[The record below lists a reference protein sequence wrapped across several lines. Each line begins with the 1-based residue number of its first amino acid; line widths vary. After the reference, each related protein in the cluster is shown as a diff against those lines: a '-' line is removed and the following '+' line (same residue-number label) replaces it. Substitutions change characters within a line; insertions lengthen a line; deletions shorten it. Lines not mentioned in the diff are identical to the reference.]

1 MKSFGVIILGIF
13 LIWACAPKPTQPAAK
28 PAEEEVIVIGEEEEK
43 PAPTEEA
50 PVIEEGEVSFEEAT
64 PAPAP
69 APETPA
75 KEVTP
80 PPSVT
85 EEATPAP
92 TPAKEVT
99 PPPSVT
105 YGYRVQILATSEKGK
120 ADMFAKE
127 AQARFPDQKVYVEF
141 IPPYYKV
148 RIGDFITRE
157 EAETFRAKAKSLG
170 YFDAFI
176 VESQITPK

>member
-1 MKSFGVIILGIF
+1 MKKFSGVILGIF
-13 LIWACAPKPTQPAAK
+13 IIWACAPRPTQPAAK
-28 PAEEEVIVIGEEEEK
+28 TGEEEIIVIGEEEEK
-43 PAPTEEA
+43 PAPAEET

-64 PAPAP
+64 PAP
-69 APETPA
+69 T
-75 KEVTP
+75 TP
-80 PPSVT
+80 PPT
-85 EEATPAP
+85 TP
-92 TPAKEVT
+92 TKVT

-105 YGYRVQILATSEKGK
+105 YGYRVQILATSNKEK

-127 AQARFPDQKVYVEF
+127 AQARFRDQKVYVEF

-148 RIGDFITRE
+148 RVGDFITRE
-157 EAETFRAKAKSLG
+157 EAEAFRAKAKSLG

>member
-1 MKSFGVIILGIF
+1 MKKFSGVILGIF
-13 LIWACAPKPTQPAAK
+13 IIWACAPRPTQPAAK
-28 PAEEEVIVIGEEEEK
+28 PAEEEIIVVGEEEAAK
-43 PAPTEEA
+43 PAEEA
-50 PVIEEGEVSFEEAT
+50 PIVEEGEVSFEEAT
-64 PAPAP
+64 PAPT
-69 APETPA
+69 TP
-75 KEVTP
+75 T
-80 PPSVT
+80 
-85 EEATPAP
+85 
-92 TPAKEVT
+92 KEVT

-105 YGYRVQILATSEKGK
+105 YGYRVQILATSNKEK

-127 AQARFPDQKVYVEF
+127 AQARFPNQKVYVEF

-157 EAETFRAKAKSLG
+157 EAEAFRAKAKSLG

>member
-1 MKSFGVIILGIF
+1 MKKFSCVIVGIF
-13 LIWACAPKPTQPAAK
+13 IIWACAPRPAQPAAK
-28 PAEEEVIVIGEEEEK
+28 PAEEEIIVVGEEEAAK
-43 PAPTEEA
+43 PAEET
-50 PVIEEGEVSFEEAT
+50 PIVEEGEVSFEEAT
-64 PAPAP
+64 PAPT
-69 APETPA
+69 TP
-75 KEVTP
+75 T
-80 PPSVT
+80 
-85 EEATPAP
+85 
-92 TPAKEVT
+92 KEVT

-105 YGYRVQILATSEKGK
+105 YGYRVQILATSNKEK

-148 RIGDFITRE
+148 RIGEFITRE
-157 EAETFRAKAKSLG
+157 EAEAFRAKAKSLG